1 VTDAT
6 TPSTDGAPEEFEPA
20 ALERLIW
27 FGGRKLLD
35 SMVEMFFTH
44 GPQRLTTGREAV
56 ERGDAAAAKLAF
68 HSLKSS
74 AAQLGAAEL
83 GRLSAEAEELAR
95 AERLDALAPL
105 LPRLDAA
112 YERAVKWMSDHRAQA
127 ETTG

>member
-6 TPSTDGAPEEFEPA
+6 TRPTDGAPDEFDPA
-20 ALERLIW
+20 ALDRLIR

-44 GPQRLTTGREAV
+44 GPQRLASGREAV
-56 ERGDAAAAKLAF
+56 ERGDGPAAKLAF

-95 AERLDALAPL
+95 SERLDRLTPL

-112 YERAVKWMSDHRAQA
+112 YERAAKWMSERRAQA
-127 ETTG
+127 ETP